1 MAEGQPPTTPTTAAR
16 VLIGWFAGALAF
28 ESVHA
33 FATAAYWASAEYSVA
48 AVVVA
53 IFDYKLPSLL
63 SPRAAQTLNAVA
75 EDARWWVGAVIA
87 VFVLLGLLPVAELSY
102 SHFSYP
108 PADVRGV
115 ATTPTQ
121 PDPRDARIADLTAQI
136 ADLTAQLKAARTAAK
151 QPILAPALT
160 LASPPPPKRPLSPED
175 RRQLDIEIGI
185 LQSVRDDRLKQFA
198 QIYDQETAWKTN
210 WEHKVKDGR
219 ENFLGMLN
227 QFKMSM
233 GDASQGLETLH
244 IEYSGYN
251 DVSDILVQPHT
262 NEILKAL
269 DDLAT
274 FVGELPNPLPPDY
287 DTKIRPYMSTLTVEF
302 EAMKGW
308 IDKTQV
314 AVDKRI
320 KDLSALRQQ

>member
-48 AVVVA
+48 AIVVA

-75 EDARWWVGAVIA
+75 EDARWWVGAAIA

-115 ATTPTQ
+115 ATIPTQ
-121 PDPRDARIADLTAQI
+121 PDPRDARIADLTAQ
-136 ADLTAQLKAARTAAK
+136 LEAARTAAK

-160 LASPPPPKRPLSPED
+160 LASPPPPKRPESPED
-175 RRQLDIEIGI
+175 RWQLDIEIGI

-219 ENFLGMLN
+219 ESFLNMLN

-233 GDASQGLETLH
+233 ENASQGLETLH

-251 DVSDILVQPHT
+251 NVSDILVQPHT
-262 NEILKAL
+262 SKILKAL
-269 DDLAT
+269 DDLT
-274 FVGELPNPLPPDY
+274 TVVGTLPNPLPPDY

-320 KDLSALRQQ
+320 KNLSALRQE